1 MFAAQPPVQISP
13 GHTPPAGTSL
23 TPQPGS
29 PVLSEDDDEASDV
42 VGGSEVSVSAVVVG
56 GGPELSALAVVE
68 VEELVGVDSPEA
80 STSLVWVDVTVLDD
94 EAVVSV
100 SEVL

>member
-29 PVLSEDDDEASDV
+29 PVLSEDDDEASD
-42 VGGSEVSVSAVVVG
+42 VVG